1 MVLYFFYLQERKDKQ
16 WEMTKIC
23 RKHKPNMR
31 TKIWTIFDDSR
42 EGSVR
47 HFFLGGGGGGG
58 GGGGAGG

>member
-31 TKIWTIFDDSR
+31 TKFEQSSMTAEKAPWDT
-42 EGSVR
+42 
-47 HFFLGGGGGGG
+47 FFLGGGGGGG
-58 GGGGAGG
+58 GGGG